1 MLLAAAH
8 AAVKGADAVV
18 VKAAYS
24 AVVSVFLEGARADV
38 DGDTLA
44 AVLEDSKVE
53 GDRSAVLVGA
63 FAACKTELRS
73 KLRQTGFGLPH
84 VVGVDWRLDYHMKTN
99 QLEKVNEPVFTMSF
113 NTTDA
118 HGVQAKEQLS
128 CDLAQMQD
136 LVAKLKDAQKR
147 CSIIGGE

>member
-1 MLLAAAH
+1 ML
-8 AAVKGADAVV
+8 D
-18 VKAAYS
+18 
-24 AVVSVFLEGARADV
+24 EN
-38 DGDTLA
+38 
-44 AVLEDSKVE
+44 KVE
-53 GDRSAVLVGA
+53 GERNAVIVGA
-63 FAACKTELRS
+63 LTECKTELRA
-73 KLRQTGFGLPH
+73 KLRQTSFGVPH

-118 HGVQAKEQLS
+118 HGVRAKEQLS

-147 CSIIGGE
+147 CQLIGGE

>member
-1 MLLAAAH
+1 M
-8 AAVKGADAVV
+8 
-18 VKAAYS
+18 
-24 AVVSVFLEGARADV
+24 
-38 DGDTLA
+38 
-44 AVLEDSKVE
+44 E